1 LFSLLMFQLWLARQR
16 EAAAPAAGQTRPA
29 ATFAA

>member
-1 LFSLLMFQLWLARQR
+1 LFSLLMFQLWFETQR
-16 EAAAPAAGQTRPA
+16 EAAAPGAGQTRPA